1 MGATNSQTI
10 LKPERMVLS
19 GLNPYAGT
27 FGRDQ
32 LIHLLKRTMFG
43 AKKSDIDTLQGKTL
57 SQVIDILL
65 TAPATDA
72 APPINTYATVAYPD
86 TVVPLGQTWVYAP
99 EDGNLNGARRNSLKS
114 WWIGNMLNQSTSI
127 HEKMVM
133 FWHNHFS
140 TRVTDTSALL
150 FYPHLTLLR
159 KNALGNFKTFVHD
172 VTLDPNMLRFLNGYR
187 NVKAAPDENY
197 GRELQELFTMGKE
210 PQNYTEADVK
220 ATAKLLTGWKI
231 RAETFKINPNDAN
244 EALKNRYASYFNLPD
259 HDITNKQ
266 FSAGY
271 NNTIIKGDA
280 TVNAGS
286 IELDALTNMIFA
298 TDDAAKYICR
308 KLYRF
313 FVYYKVDATVEAN
326 VIAPLSVIFKQNN
339 FDIKPVLKA
348 LLSSEH
354 FFDVANTGCII
365 KSPVDY
371 LVGLLREFSVTFP
384 DATDYVTQ
392 YSAWQ
397 TIWANANGLL
407 QQRQDVGDPPNV
419 AGWEAYYQSPLYHEF
434 WVNTD
439 SFPKRLRFTDQLL
452 TTAGFG
458 LGSGKK
464 FAINAVTFTDAL
476 GIDAE
481 DPNLLVD
488 RVLELLYRVPVS
500 PNFKAYMKTTILLDG
515 QASDHYW
522 TDAWAAY
529 KAAPTNA
536 MALSIV
542 NTHLIKLY
550 KFLLDSPEY
559 QLS

>member
-1 MGATNSQTI
+1 MGVTNSQTI
-10 LKPERMVLS
+10 LQPERMVLS
-19 GLNPYAGT
+19 GLNPYTGI
-27 FGRDQ
+27 FGNNE

-43 AKKSDIDTLQGKTL
+43 AKKVDIDALQGKTL

-65 TAPATDA
+65 TAPAAEPT
-72 APPINTYATVAYPD
+72 PPINTYATTANPD
-86 TVVPLGQTWVYAP
+86 ATVPLGQTWVYAA

-114 WWIGNMLNQSTSI
+114 WWVGNMLNQTTSI
-127 HEKMVM
+127 HEKMVL

-140 TRVTDTSALL
+140 TRMVDTSALY
-150 FYPHLTLLR
+150 FYPHMVMLR
-159 KNALGNFKTFVHD
+159 KNALGNFKTFVKD
-172 VTLDPNMLRFLNGYR
+172 VTLDPNMLRFLNGYK
-187 NVKAAPDENY
+187 NVKNAPDENY

-210 PQNYTEADVK
+210 PQDYTEADVK
-220 ATAKLLTGWKI
+220 AAARLLTGWKV
-231 RAETFKINPNDAN
+231 RQETFKINPNDPN
-244 EALKNRYASYFNLPD
+244 EALKNRWASYFSLPD

-266 FSAGY
+266 FSAIY
-271 NNTIIKGDA
+271 SNTIIQGKNTADG
-280 TVNAGS
+280 GS
-286 IELDALTNMIFA
+286 LEIDALFNMIFA

-313 FVYYKVDATVEAN
+313 FVYYKVDATIEAN
-326 VIAPLSVIFKQNN
+326 VIVPLSVIFRQNN

-354 FFDVANTGCII
+354 FFDAANVGCII

-371 LVGLLREFSVTFP
+371 LIGLHREFNVIFP

-392 YSAWQ
+392 YNAWL
-397 TIWANANGLL
+397 IVWSNANGLA
-407 QQRQDVGDPPNV
+407 QQGQSIGDPPNV
-419 AGWEAYYQSPLYHEF
+419 AGWEAYYQAPLYHEF

-452 TTAGFG
+452 TTAGFN

-464 FAINAVTFTDAL
+464 FLINPVTYTDSFGTDAQ
-476 GIDAE
+476 
-481 DPNLLVD
+481 DPNTLVD
-488 RVLELLYRVPVS
+488 KALQLLYRVPVS
-500 PNFKAYMKTTILLDG
+500 ANFKAYLKTTILLDG

-536 MALSIV
+536 MNLAIV
-542 NTHLIKLY
+542 NLRLTKLY